1 MGAQRFCSFG
11 SSFVDGYKWMRD
23 YVAGKRDILVQISD
37 RPAAAAPPGGTSIY
51 HGEASAQAMQLSL
64 TSRGDTPKSC
74 QSSPASHVNL
84 RCNSTEFSINTS
96 ETALDSPQG
105 VVPTMCVN
113 RQRESR
119 ARVSRAT
126 PQPAAA
132 AGGCDGGT

>member
-1 MGAQRFCSFG
+1 MAPAELAELAETDPSVLVANEDDMARALASALAYGGRNTIG
-11 SSFVDGYKWMRD
+11 SGVRHRRQMRPAGLCR
-23 YVAGKRDILVQISD
+23 VLSRLVRAGKNQRVF
-37 RPAAAAPPGGTSIY
+37 T
-51 HGEASAQAMQLSL
+51 
-64 TSRGDTPKSC
+64 
-74 QSSPASHVNL
+74 V
-84 RCNSTEFSINTS
+84 SINTS

-105 VVPTMCVN
+105 VVATMCVN